1 MFSFTGRGVEH
12 CPGTE
17 LLSNKGHTHQ
27 QGKMADAI
35 DDRPQSKRIFV
46 NHVDAYSGKNISKF
60 LSDCVVGSS
69 LEEGEEGSEGE
80 EDRGSDYI
88 PPSKEGTYTIIG
100 TLQNPANAK
109 PDWVKEVVQ
118 YAAKEELADHLMECD
133 IIIYDITE
141 DPDQI
146 DEATWACSAL
156 HAELE
161 HFDNPKMFILL
172 SSVMT
177 WAKSKPLDPDDPE
190 IPFTE
195 DDYRRRKPHP
205 NFKNHIS
212 AEKLVIKNGKTN
224 KGKFVTYV
232 VAAGLAF
239 GMGESIFHFLFK
251 AAWEGKSP
259 ALQVFGT
266 GTNIVPSIHI
276 KDLAG
281 VLQNICDQRP
291 KTRYIVAVDDSQNTL
306 EEIVRAIASNLGNGK
321 VKKLSKEDYDFLK
334 HISTHLGDG
343 KVKHV
348 TKEEALLS
356 KDLAQADFDQLL
368 VNLRMEAM
376 FVKESM
382 RIMWI
387 AETGMCENIDTVIRE
402 YKQSRGLLPMRACI
416 MGPPAVGKT
425 TIAKKLCEHYKLHHI
440 KIKDVIDEAVE
451 NLKRLSARAD
461 EGEEEEDDGKAQEA
475 QELLDA
481 IQESRESNNAS
492 GEEFNNITADEAN
505 RLRLHIIPSTTQVQ
519 DQAGIRGVCEAT
531 FHRQKLQL
539 KFAAFVVTEL
549 AFPIIAGRQFLEDNG
564 LTIDFATRQI
574 CFQDGSISSY
584 PVLSKPHHPRV
595 HRISDNFTRQ
605 HYTATN
611 PVPNA
616 FHMVTFPAQS
626 DINPQVSVKP
636 CSPPVS
642 SERVK
647 DSPWDTD
654 YKFNITGY
662 TRAPT
667 ILGRPIHTIYDSQ
680 VTSAIPA
687 SPAEADTPAS
697 ADANRQVKGETQP
710 SSPASADAN
719 RQVKGETQPSSPASA
734 DANRQVKG
742 ETQPSS
748 ADANRHVKGETQP
761 SPTSADVN
769 RQVKG
774 ETQPSPTSA
783 DANRQVKGETQPSP
797 TSADANRQVTG
808 ETQPSPASADAN
820 GQVKGENQP
829 SLTSADVNRQV
840 KGENQPSPASADANR
855 QVKGEN
861 QPSLTSADV
870 NRQVKGEN
878 QPSPT
883 SADAN
888 RQVKGETQPSPVP
901 LHQCSPTEGEAETKQ
916 TVEVFTHS
924 PTQGITSTPQVKE
937 GQHSNTDADTLRVSE
952 ECKTLPPFPNTL
964 QIQEKC
970 QSSPKAAALSDTLQV
985 QLLYQSPRDC
995 PPTPPDHLDRQHP
1008 RDHPLLA
1015 RAPDLPGYHHPAV
1028 RPPPEPPPRL
1038 LSQNPGHLRTHPQN
1052 FIS

>member
-1 MFSFTGRGVEH
+1 
-12 CPGTE
+12 
-17 LLSNKGHTHQ
+17 
-27 QGKMADAI
+27 MADAI
-35 DDRPQSKRIFV
+35 DDKPQTKRIFV
-46 NHVDAYSGKNISKF
+46 NHVDAYSGKNLSKF

-69 LEEGEEGSEGE
+69 LEEAEEGSEGE

-266 GTNIVPSIHI
+266 GTNIVPTIHI

-402 YKQSRGLLPMRACI
+402 YKQSRGLLPMRGCI

-440 KIKDVIDEAVE
+440 KVKDVIDEAVE

-481 IQESRESNNAS
+481 IQESRENNNDRIEDQYIIRFYREKLRSMPCQNQGFILDGFPKTYEQAKELFAVDDEEE
-492 GEEFNNITADEAN
+492 GEDEGGKV
-505 RLRLHIIPSTTQVQ
+505 PSYHKGTMPEVVISLDAPDDFLKVRVMNLPEGQV
-519 DQAGIRGVCEAT
+519 AGT
-531 FHRQKLQL
+531 HN
-539 KFAAFVVTEL
+539 TE
-549 AFPIIAGRQFLEDNG
+549 EG
-564 LTIDFATRQI
+564 LTRRLTEFRNINREDETILNYFDELEIHPDHIDVSKDVSDDMRQTVDKIIKTMGEPRNYGPTPEELEEMERKATEERLKREAQEQEERERKEAEEAAERARRQEEWAERLEEVRR
-574 CFQDGSISSY
+574 QEQE
-584 PVLSKPHHPRV
+584 VLE
-595 HRISDNFTRQ
+595 
-605 HYTATN
+605 
-611 PVPNA
+611 
-616 FHMVTFPAQS
+616 AQS
-626 DINPQVSVKP
+626 TPLRNYLMKHVMPTLTQGLIEACKVRPDDPVDFLAEYLFKSNPQV
-636 CSPPVS
+636 
-642 SERVK
+642 
-647 DSPWDTD
+647 D
-654 YKFNITGY
+654 
-662 TRAPT
+662 
-667 ILGRPIHTIYDSQ
+667 
-680 VTSAIPA
+680 
-687 SPAEADTPAS
+687 
-697 ADANRQVKGETQP
+697 
-710 SSPASADAN
+710 
-719 RQVKGETQPSSPASA
+719 
-734 DANRQVKG
+734 
-742 ETQPSS
+742 
-748 ADANRHVKGETQP
+748 
-761 SPTSADVN
+761 
-769 RQVKG
+769 
-774 ETQPSPTSA
+774 
-783 DANRQVKGETQPSP
+783 
-797 TSADANRQVTG
+797 
-808 ETQPSPASADAN
+808 
-820 GQVKGENQP
+820 
-829 SLTSADVNRQV
+829 
-840 KGENQPSPASADANR
+840 
-855 QVKGEN
+855 
-861 QPSLTSADV
+861 
-870 NRQVKGEN
+870 
-878 QPSPT
+878 
-883 SADAN
+883 
-888 RQVKGETQPSPVP
+888 
-901 LHQCSPTEGEAETKQ
+901 
-916 TVEVFTHS
+916 
-924 PTQGITSTPQVKE
+924 
-937 GQHSNTDADTLRVSE
+937 
-952 ECKTLPPFPNTL
+952 
-964 QIQEKC
+964 
-970 QSSPKAAALSDTLQV
+970 
-985 QLLYQSPRDC
+985 
-995 PPTPPDHLDRQHP
+995 
-1008 RDHPLLA
+1008 
-1015 RAPDLPGYHHPAV
+1015 
-1028 RPPPEPPPRL
+1028 
-1038 LSQNPGHLRTHPQN
+1038 
-1052 FIS
+1052 